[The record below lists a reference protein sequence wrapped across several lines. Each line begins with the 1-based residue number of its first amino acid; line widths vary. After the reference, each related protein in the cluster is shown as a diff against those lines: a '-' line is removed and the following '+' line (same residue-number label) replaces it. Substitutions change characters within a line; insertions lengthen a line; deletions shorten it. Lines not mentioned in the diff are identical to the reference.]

1 MANKLEDNMTM
12 NRVRITKADTG
23 EWKAFNFTVMMKAD
37 DIGAFGEMIKAVQ
50 MQFNRVFVTGEP
62 RIIFRYDTDNFGEP
76 WWVAFGT
83 VELTMPTTQD
93 ATEVARWIGG
103 AVRAM

>member
-1 MANKLEDNMTM
+1 MNVEDNMTM
-12 NRVRITKADTG
+12 DRVRITKADVG

-37 DIGAFGEMIKAVQ
+37 DIGAFGDMVKVVS

-62 RIIFRYDTDNFGEP
+62 RIIFRHDTDNYGEP
-76 WWVAFGT
+76 RWVAFGT
-83 VELTMPTTQD
+83 VELTMPAEQE